1 MKNLSKIISAL
12 VFCLATFLYF
22 APISEAKYL
31 SIVFMQD
38 ARGHGFY
45 NEGNKK
51 WTTNHIKYEV
61 LTQIADDSWTI
72 DHRTINEFGD
82 YDSLSE
88 VAKKAGNWDPN
99 AYVLFVY
106 IDECFV
112 NHVDFN
118 NWRTGHVDVKDLFVG
133 INTFLYSGYGE
144 DLYVYGRSKRFPNK
158 TGDTDTLLDALY
170 RKCFKDAWEF
180 YMEHL
185 FPWRINTKEEY
196 KGNYTEDYL

>member
-1 MKNLSKIISAL
+1 MMKYLSRIILAL
-12 VFCLATFLYF
+12 VVCLTACMYF
-22 APISEAKYL
+22 SPISEARYL

-38 ARGHGFY
+38 AQGHSFY

-51 WTTNHIKYEV
+51 WVADHIKFKV
-61 LTQIADDSWTI
+61 LTELADDSWII

-82 YDSLSE
+82 YNHLSE

-106 IDECFV
+106 VDECFV
-112 NHVDFN
+112 NHTDFN
-118 NWRTGHVDVKDLFVG
+118 NWRTGHIDLKDPFVG

-144 DLYVYGRSKRFPNK
+144 DLFVFGRSRHFSNRQE
-158 TGDTDTLLDALY
+158 DVHVLFDALY

-185 FPWRINTKEEY
+185 FPWKMKIEEP
-196 KGNYTEDYL
+196 KGNYTEEYL